1 MVKKNYMGCIISI
14 ILRPREHSSVDKNNA
29 LSYVGV
35 GVWTPNTPLIAT
47 RLLDNNNK
55 TSIVLPLVVNTIIIM
70 KVYLNSWLAIFYDD
84 VLVNYKDF

>member
-35 GVWTPNTPLIAT
+35 GV
-47 RLLDNNNK
+47 
-55 TSIVLPLVVNTIIIM
+55 
-70 KVYLNSWLAIFYDD
+70 
-84 VLVNYKDF
+84 